1 MSGAMEIRNVG
12 KSGLRVSAVG
22 LGCNNFGRLDIE
34 SSRKVVH
41 RALDLGITLF
51 DTADIYGNKGGSEEQ
66 LGEILGARRKD
77 IVLATKFGMAMSDIQ
92 QGASRRYILQA
103 VEDSLRRLK
112 TDWIDLYQLHQPDP
126 LTPIEETLRTLD
138 DLIRAGKVRY
148 AGCSNLKAWQVAD
161 AHWTAKTQ
169 GFNRFISAQDEYS
182 MLVRDAEREL
192 IPALEAKGMGLLPY
206 FPLASGMLTGKYR
219 HGGELPAGT
228 RMALM
233 KRFTDRYMTEENW
246 AIVDRLQAFCDA
258 RGHTLLELAFSWL
271 LSRPSLASVIAGATK
286 PEQIE
291 MNAKAA
297 DWQLSAQDLA
307 EIDKI
312 TRK

>member
-77 IVLATKFGMAMSDIQ
+77 IVLATKFGMAMSDTQ

-148 AGCSNLKAWQVAD
+148 AGCSNLKAWQVSD

-286 PEQIE
+286 PEQVE

-297 DWQLSAQDLA
+297 DWQLSAHDLA

>member
-77 IVLATKFGMAMSDIQ
+77 IVLATKFGMAMSDTQ

-246 AIVDRLQAFCDA
+246 AIVDRLQAFCVA

>member
-182 MLVRDAEREL
+182 LLVRDAEREL

-246 AIVDRLQAFCDA
+246 AVVDRLQAFCDA

-286 PEQIE
+286 PEQVE

-297 DWQLSAQDLA
+297 DWQLSAHDLA